1 MAIYDPS
8 LFLTAT
14 DRRLL
19 KLLGQ
24 LILET
29 EGVFVDSNCQK
40 DRISLSNQEAGEL
53 LELLEQFVDSK
64 RFQETAYLLESI
76 YSGSGYDSNRLRNI
90 YLSWRKFHGKSRA
103 LATDQ
108 WEVLL
113 SRLGLAPRHYRGQP
127 WYRTQAMPMSLDH
140 FMKMERKLANSSGLS
155 PRVQDLLLSYV
166 RLQFGYVEAVRN
178 GRARI
183 ERGQISSKPNSIIDT
198 LRNEMKSKIGIKPIQ
213 TTKIAG
219 VMVIVMD
226 LTAAYFTRDW
236 SVASFISTIA
246 GAAPPVFLD

>member
-1 MAIYDPS
+1 MPIYDPS

-29 EGVFVDSNCQK
+29 EGVFVDSNCQQ
-40 DRISLSNQEAGEL
+40 DHILLSNQEAGEL
-53 LELLEQFVDSK
+53 LELLEQFIESK
-64 RFQETAYLLESI
+64 RFQETAYLLESM
-76 YSGSGYDSNRLRNI
+76 YSGEGFDSKSLRNI

-108 WEVLL
+108 WELLL
-113 SRLGLAPRHYRGQP
+113 SRLGHAPRRYGAQP
-127 WYRTQAMPMSLDH
+127 WYRKQAMPMSLDH
-140 FMKMERKLANSSGLS
+140 FIRMERKLASSSGLS

-166 RLQFGYVEAVRN
+166 RLQFGYVDAVRT
-178 GRARI
+178 GRAKI
-183 ERGQISSKPNSIIDT
+183 ERGQISRKPNSIIES
-198 LRNEMKSKIGIKPIQ
+198 LKIEKKSKIGIKPIS

-226 LTAAYFTRDW
+226 LTAAYSTRDW

-246 GAAPPVFLD
+246 GAAPPAFLD